1 MSYVQYGWA
10 PIVVVKITNN
20 KTNLCTHKL
29 TALIASLGCIE
40 HSKYFFEMLVYHI
53 FVNYGV
59 AGTKSLNQL
68 MLIPNG
74 KVFKQS
80 YRLNIINTS
89 EMKSF
94 GLDPTIEVLYYHE
107 RVLVREEVR
116 DVMWWTWRFY
126 SRISKNGW
134 HNNLKMRIFVAE
146 TQCYIEDTTFG
157 GNLLGTILTS
167 NALGKFSWDFEFTF
181 SCFGINQKERTGL
194 PTI

>member
-1 MSYVQYGWA
+1 MSYVQYGSA

-116 DVMWWTWRFY
+116 DVM
-126 SRISKNGW
+126 
-134 HNNLKMRIFVAE
+134 
-146 TQCYIEDTTFG
+146 
-157 GNLLGTILTS
+157 
-167 NALGKFSWDFEFTF
+167 
-181 SCFGINQKERTGL
+181 
-194 PTI
+194 

>member
-1 MSYVQYGWA
+1 
-10 PIVVVKITNN
+10 
-20 KTNLCTHKL
+20 
-29 TALIASLGCIE
+29 
-40 HSKYFFEMLVYHI
+40 MLVYHI

-107 RVLVREEVR
+107 RVLV
-116 DVMWWTWRFY
+116 
-126 SRISKNGW
+126 
-134 HNNLKMRIFVAE
+134 
-146 TQCYIEDTTFG
+146 
-157 GNLLGTILTS
+157 
-167 NALGKFSWDFEFTF
+167 
-181 SCFGINQKERTGL
+181 
-194 PTI
+194 